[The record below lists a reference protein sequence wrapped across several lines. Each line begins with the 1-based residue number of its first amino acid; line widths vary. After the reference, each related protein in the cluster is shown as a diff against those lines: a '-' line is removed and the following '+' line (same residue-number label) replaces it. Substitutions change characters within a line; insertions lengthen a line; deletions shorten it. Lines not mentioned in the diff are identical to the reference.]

1 MRTEPQPTET
11 REPRQRNCDGQRLLA
26 PVTCWAS
33 RPRLYTFFLK
43 DESIHEIKATDAE
56 AALQMLGEKL
66 EKPAWLYRYWLLQEI
81 TTCLTP
87 I

>member
-1 MRTEPQPTET
+1 MKQPQTFPINQ
-11 REPRQRNCDGQRLLA
+11 PAPIAVGLQRLVRT
-26 PVTCWAS
+26 PDQ
-33 RPRLYTFFLK
+33 RLYTFFLK

-66 EKPAWLYRYWLLQEI
+66 EKPAWFYRYWLLQEI
-81 TTCLTP
+81 VTCLTP